1 MSFEANGKI
10 NQVYGT
16 IEINEKFRKREF
28 ILEIEDGNYTQF
40 IKFQT
45 TQDRCNLLD
54 EINIGDNLTVHFN
67 LQGKPYENKEGKT
80 VYYNNLNAWKIETQ
94 ANTANNTNYSSNNE
108 TQDFEEPPF

>member
-16 IEINEKFRKREF
+16 NEINEKFRKREF
-28 ILEIEDGNYTQF
+28 ILEVEDGSYTQF

-45 TQDRCNLLD
+45 TQDRCSLLD
-54 EINIGDNLTVHFN
+54 EINIGDNVTVHFN

-80 VYYNNLNAWKIETQ
+80 VYFNNLNAWKIETN
-94 ANTANNTNYSSNNE
+94 APNNTNYSSNNE